1 MSYSVGGKT
10 RGSPLWELALLCLLR
25 EGPAHPYDLMRTLRS
40 RHKDD
45 VLLLKRGSLYH
56 AIERLLAAGLIE
68 ALETAREGRRPER
81 TTYGIT
87 AAGEAAIP
95 RWLGEMIT
103 AGRREPS
110 EVMGALS
117 FLVYLP
123 PREAATLLQVR
134 VDRLDEETTALAAT
148 VDAARSTA
156 GRINLL
162 ESEYLLAVRRAEARW
177 LRGLVEDIRSQRLV
191 WDLQAILRAVRAS
204 RRRERRA

>member
-1 MSYSVGGKT
+1 MNHPVGGKT

-25 EGPAHPYDLMRTLRS
+25 EGAAHPYDLMRTLRS

-68 ALETAREGRRPER
+68 AVETAREGRRPER
-81 TTYGIT
+81 TTYRIT

-103 AGRREPS
+103 AGRRE
-110 EVMGALS
+110 ELTGALS

-134 VDRLDEETTALAAT
+134 VDRLEEETTALAAT
-148 VDAARSTA
+148 VDGARSTA

-177 LRGLVEDIRSQRLV
+177 LRALIEDIRSQRLV